1 MLASCFIFNNGN
13 THNGL
18 IFDPKGCSDEPP
30 KQACLHLLVACRDVK
45 SSQRMVELHSV
56 MSIYNVETMLGS
68 RFIFNNGNTHNGLM
82 FGPKGWSE
90 PPKQACQLLLA
101 ACREMRSSQSMVEL
115 HSLMST
121 YNVETMLCSRSIFNY
136 CNTHNGLV
144 SDQKGCS
151 KPPKQAYLHRLTAC
165 HDVKLSQSMVELHS
179 VKSIYNLET
188 MLCSR
193 FIFNNGNTHNGL
205 MFGLKG

>member
-1 MLASCFIFNNGN
+1 MVPLHLVMSTYNKETMLGSHCVLNNRHM
-13 THNGL
+13 HNE
-18 IFDPKGCSDEPP
+18 IIKGFSEEPP
-30 KQACLHLLVACRDVK
+30 KRACLHLLEACHDL
-45 SSQRMVELHSV
+45 Q
-56 MSIYNVETMLGS
+56 
-68 RFIFNNGNTHNGLM
+68 
-82 FGPKGWSE
+82 
-90 PPKQACQLLLA
+90 
-101 ACREMRSSQSMVEL
+101 SSQSMVPL
-115 HSLMST
+115 HSVMST

-151 KPPKQAYLHRLTAC
+151 KPPKQACLHWLTAC